1 MLNMKILLFEKLEDL
16 TLSQALDQYEVDF
29 EMDDLPDFEL
39 TQVPLTADNI
49 IKELEKAVT
58 ENCSENSRYSV
69 VEDIDIDMLVKST
82 ESRNTRKNTTWS
94 VATFNDWRVARMKS
108 NYCAIPELLQ
118 FTANDVN
125 QWLSKFVIETRRKDG
140 KPYPPKTLY
149 LLCVGILRF
158 HRENGVH
165 MNFLDEK
172 DCVFY
177 DFRRSLSA
185 RMTELTKQG
194 IGTTTKQAEAI
205 SEETEITLWE
215 KGLLGSG
222 LNQRNLSA
230 KNLKHYLQNPVLFKI
245 YEQYLN
251 IVRDL
256 DGTAFYRRPLD
267 KGSIK
272 FGEQSVG
279 VNKLSNIMKTMCAE
293 AGIDGYFTNNSGKRT
308 CATTL
313 YQTRNNEQDRPYIG
327 QSRVFENIKGL
338 PVRC

>member
-1 MLNMKILLFEKLEDL
+1 MKSAFPAALSVCAFQPSEMASKIERSDIDFLNVIPEWDNSIDDLTLSQTCKDAENENTAFEKLEDL

-49 IKELEKAVT
+49 IDEMEKTVT
-58 ENCSENSRYSV
+58 VICNENSRYLI
-69 VEDIDIDMLVKST
+69 VEDIDIDKLVKST

-140 KPYPPKTLY
+140 KPYPPNTLY

-177 DFRRSLSA
+177 DFRRSL
-185 RMTELTKQG
+185 TELTKQG

-205 SEETEITLWE
+205 SEETESTLWE
-215 KGLLGSG
+215 KGLLGSTSSKAIMNTMFFYNSKLFG
-222 LNQRNLSA
+222 LRVKMGIAIRICPWINPNTS
-230 KNLKHYLQNPVLFKI
+230 LKAI
-245 YEQYLN
+245 LN
-251 IVRDL
+251 FCFDDIAFRDVIIIWTIRGSVRWR
-256 DGTAFYRRPLD
+256 G
-267 KGSIK
+267 
-272 FGEQSVG
+272 
-279 VNKLSNIMKTMCAE
+279 
-293 AGIDGYFTNNSGKRT
+293 
-308 CATTL
+308 
-313 YQTRNNEQDRPYIG
+313 
-327 QSRVFENIKGL
+327 
-338 PVRC
+338 